1 VNESDA
7 ERWAAAKAEIH
18 RLKGE
23 VARLAEENRAFLAAM
38 RHMTSASDEVLAD
51 ARKEAAETRE
61 KAASEA
67 YERLVVARADARAAV
82 HEERHRAASEL
93 ALLAA
98 VRVRVT
104 EERAELTQFQS
115 QLNTHLR
122 HLMHAMVDFTE
133 RAPVLEPV
141 EPITLVDPVP
151 PMPAVEERVP
161 LDVNGHTL
169 TNMPAITVDPAAD
182 ADEEL
187 EQAFRD
193 FFGDGD
199 VEPSRSWILN
209 D

>member
-1 VNESDA
+1 MSESDVERLVAA
-7 ERWAAAKAEIH
+7 EAEID
-18 RLKGE
+18 RLQGE

-38 RHMTSASDEVLAD
+38 RHMTAASDEVLAE
-51 ARKEAAETRE
+51 ARQEAADTRA
-61 KAASEA
+61 KAAAEA

-82 HEERHRAASEL
+82 HDERQRAASEL

-104 EERAELTQFQS
+104 EERAELTQFHS
-115 QLNTHLR
+115 QLNGHLR
-122 HLMHAMVDFTE
+122 NLMHAMVDFTE
-133 RAPVLEPV
+133 RAPVLDPV
-141 EPITLVDPVP
+141 EPITLVVSST
-151 PMPAVEERVP
+151 PAVEERVP

-169 TNMPAITVDPAAD
+169 TDMPAITVDPAAD